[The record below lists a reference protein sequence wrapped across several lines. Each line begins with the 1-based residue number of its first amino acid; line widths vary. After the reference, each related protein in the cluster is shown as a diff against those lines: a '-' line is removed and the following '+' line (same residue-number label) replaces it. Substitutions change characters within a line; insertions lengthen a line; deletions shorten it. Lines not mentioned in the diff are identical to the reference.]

1 MKRYY
6 ASHKHSFLRITSC
19 ILIFGSAYYSYKF
32 QSPAAA
38 NNAALPVKTARFKS
52 YIPVQPAVPL
62 RNPFLSSRTID
73 NVAPENKAA
82 SVTTPPILRGII
94 AHENKTIGIFEYN
107 EQSSYHTA
115 GDKIGLYTIK
125 NLTSTTATI
134 LTDSQQQIILKL
146 ED

>member
-19 ILIFGSAYYSYKF
+19 ILIFGAAYYSCNF

-52 YIPVQPAVPL
+52 YIPVQPAAPL

-73 NVAPENKAA
+73 NVVPENKTA
-82 SVTTPPILRGII
+82 SVTALPILRGII
-94 AHENKTIGIFEYN
+94 AHGDKAIGIFEYN
-107 EQSSYHTA
+107 GQSSYHTA

-125 NLTSTTATI
+125 ILTSKTATI
-134 LTDSQQQIILKL
+134 LTDLQQQIVLKL
-146 ED
+146 EG

>member
-6 ASHKHSFLRITSC
+6 APYKYSFLRITSC
-19 ILIFGSAYYSYKF
+19 ILIFGAAYYSYNF

-52 YIPVQPAVPL
+52 YIPVQPAAPL

-73 NVAPENKAA
+73 NVALENKAA
-82 SVTTPPILRGII
+82 SVTTLPILRGII
-94 AHENKTIGIFEYN
+94 AHEDKAVGIFEYN
-107 EQSSYHTA
+107 GQSSYHTA
-115 GDKIGLYTIK
+115 GDKIGLYTIE
-125 NLTSTTATI
+125 NLTSNTVTI

>member
-6 ASHKHSFLRITSC
+6 ASHKHLFLRITSC
-19 ILIFGSAYYSYKF
+19 ILIFGAAYYSYNF

-38 NNAALPVKTARFKS
+38 NNAALPVKTAQFKS

-73 NVAPENKAA
+73 NVVPENKAV
-82 SVTTPPILRGII
+82 SVTALPILRGII
-94 AHENKTIGIFEYN
+94 AHGDKTIGIFEYN
-107 EQSSYHTA
+107 GQSSYHTA

-125 NLTSTTATI
+125 NLTSSAATI
-134 LTDSQQQIILKL
+134 LTDSQQQIVLKL
-146 ED
+146 EG

>member
-19 ILIFGSAYYSYKF
+19 ILILGAAYYSYNF

-38 NNAALPVKTARFKS
+38 NNAAVPVKTARFKS

-62 RNPFLSSRTID
+62 RNPFLSSRTIS
-73 NVAPENKAA
+73 NVVPENKAA
-82 SVTTPPILRGII
+82 SVTTLPILRGII
-94 AHENKTIGIFEYN
+94 AHEDKAVGIFEYN
-107 EQSSYHTA
+107 GQSSYHTA
-115 GDKIGLYTIK
+115 GDKIGLYTIE
-125 NLTSTTATI
+125 NLTSNTVTI

-146 ED
+146 EG

>member
-19 ILIFGSAYYSYKF
+19 ILIFGAAYYSYNV

-62 RNPFLSSRTID
+62 RNPFLSSRTIS
-73 NVAPENKAA
+73 NVVLENKAA
-82 SVTTPPILRGII
+82 SVTTLPILRGII
-94 AHENKTIGIFEYN
+94 AHEDKAVGIFEYN
-107 EQSSYHTA
+107 GQSSYHTA
-115 GDKIGLYTIK
+115 GNKIGPYMIK
-125 NLTSTTATI
+125 NLTSNTATI

>member
-6 ASHKHSFLRITSC
+6 APYKYSFLRITSC
-19 ILIFGSAYYSYKF
+19 ILIFGAAYYSYNF

-38 NNAALPVKTARFKS
+38 NNAALPVKTTLFKN
-52 YIPVQPAVPL
+52 YIPVKPAVLL

-73 NVAPENKAA
+73 NVVSENKAA
-82 SVTTPPILRGII
+82 SVTTLPILRGII
-94 AHENKTIGIFEYN
+94 AHEDKAVGIFEYN
-107 EQSSYHTA
+107 GQSSYHTA

-125 NLTSTTATI
+125 NLTSNTATI

>member
-19 ILIFGSAYYSYKF
+19 ILILGAAYYSYNF

-38 NNAALPVKTARFKS
+38 NNAALPVKTDLFKN

-62 RNPFLSSRTID
+62 RNPFLSSRTIS
-73 NVAPENKAA
+73 NIVLENKAA
-82 SVTTPPILRGII
+82 SVTTLPILRGII
-94 AHENKTIGIFEYN
+94 AHEDKAVGIFEYN
-107 EQSSYHTA
+107 GQSSYHTA
-115 GDKIGLYTIK
+115 GDKIGLYTIE
-125 NLTSTTATI
+125 NLTSNTATI
-134 LTDSQQQIILKL
+134 LTDSQLQIILKL

>member
-6 ASHKHSFLRITSC
+6 ASYKHSFLRITSC
-19 ILIFGSAYYSYKF
+19 ILIFGATYYSYNF

-38 NNAALPVKTARFKS
+38 NNAALPAKTARFKS

-62 RNPFLSSRTID
+62 RNPFLSSRTIS
-73 NVAPENKAA
+73 NVVLENKTA

-94 AHENKTIGIFEYN
+94 AHEDKTIGIFEYN
-107 EQSSYHTA
+107 GQSSYHTA

-125 NLTSTTATI
+125 NLTSSAATI
-134 LTDSQQQIILKL
+134 LTYSQQQIVLKL
-146 ED
+146 EG

>member
-19 ILIFGSAYYSYKF
+19 ILIFGAAYYSYNF

-52 YIPVQPAVPL
+52 YIPV

-107 EQSSYHTA
+107 GQSSYHTA
-115 GDKIGLYTIK
+115 GDKIGLYTIE
-125 NLTSTTATI
+125 NLTSNTVTI

-146 ED
+146 EG

>member
-19 ILIFGSAYYSYKF
+19 ILIFGAAYYSYNF

-38 NNAALPVKTARFKS
+38 NNAAVPFKTARFKS

-73 NVAPENKAA
+73 NVAPENKAV
-82 SVTTPPILRGII
+82 SVTSLPALRGII
-94 AHENKTIGIFEYN
+94 THEDKAVGIFEYN
-107 EQSSYHTA
+107 GQSSYHTS
-115 GDKIGLYTIK
+115 GDKIGPYTIK
-125 NLTSTTATI
+125 NLTSNTATI

-146 ED
+146 EG

>member
-19 ILIFGSAYYSYKF
+19 ILIFGTAYYSYNF

-38 NNAALPVKTARFKS
+38 NNAALPAKTARFKS
-52 YIPVQPAVPL
+52 YISVQPAVPL
-62 RNPFLSSRTID
+62 RNPFLYSRTID

-82 SVTTPPILRGII
+82 SVTTLPILRGII
-94 AHENKTIGIFEYN
+94 AHEDKTVGIFEYN
-107 EQSSYHTA
+107 GQSSYHTA

-125 NLTSTTATI
+125 NLTSNTATI

>member
-6 ASHKHSFLRITSC
+6 APYKYSFLRITSC

-52 YIPVQPAVPL
+52 YIPVQPAAPL

-73 NVAPENKAA
+73 NVAPENKAV
-82 SVTTPPILRGII
+82 SVTSLPALRGII
-94 AHENKTIGIFEYN
+94 AHEDKTIGIFECN
-107 EQSSYHTA
+107 GQSSYHTV
-115 GDKIGLYTIK
+115 GDKIGPYTIK
-125 NLTSTTATI
+125 NLTSNTATI
-134 LTDSQQQIILKL
+134 LTDSQQQIVLKL
-146 ED
+146 EG

>member
-19 ILIFGSAYYSYKF
+19 ILILGAAYYSYNF

-38 NNAALPVKTARFKS
+38 NNAAVPVKTARFKS

-62 RNPFLSSRTID
+62 RNPFLSSRTIS
-73 NVAPENKAA
+73 NVVPENKAA
-82 SVTTPPILRGII
+82 SVTTLPILRGII
-94 AHENKTIGIFEYN
+94 AHEDKAVGIFEYN
-107 EQSSYHTA
+107 GQSSYHTA
-115 GDKIGLYTIK
+115 GDKIGLYTIE
-125 NLTSTTATI
+125 NLTSNTVTI

>member
-19 ILIFGSAYYSYKF
+19 ILILGAAYYSYNF

-38 NNAALPVKTARFKS
+38 NNAALPVKTDLFKN

-62 RNPFLSSRTID
+62 RNPFLSSRTIS
-73 NVAPENKAA
+73 NVVLENKAA
-82 SVTTPPILRGII
+82 SVTTLPILRGII
-94 AHENKTIGIFEYN
+94 AHEDKAVGIFEYN
-107 EQSSYHTA
+107 GQSSYHTA
-115 GDKIGLYTIK
+115 GDKIGLYTIE
-125 NLTSTTATI
+125 NLTSNTATI
-134 LTDSQQQIILKL
+134 LTDSQLQIILKL